1 MRYKRFGK
9 TEMNVSVA
17 TVGTWAIGGSGWGDV
32 NRKDSIDAIRTML
45 EHGVNFIDTAPVYGK
60 GYSEEVVG
68 EAIQGLD
75 RSKIYLST
83 KAGLI
88 WGEGINGIENDITGK
103 SIRKEID
110 DSLRRLK
117 TDYIDLYLVHKPDFK
132 GTPTAETMEAMME
145 IKASG
150 KVRHIG
156 LSNYSVEK
164 IKEAEKYGDVEAVQP
179 PFSMIDR
186 EQQDVLEYA
195 KANDIGVMTYGSLGA
210 GMLTG
215 TIRTIPDWE
224 PTDARFSFYNYFK
237 EPKFSKAQELLKTL
251 DAIAAQRNCPVAQVA
266 INWSTQHPLVDT
278 ALLGV
283 RNMHEA
289 LENCAATSWELTEE
303 ELAILNT
310 AIAKYE
316 E

>member
-17 TVGTWAIGGSGWGDV
+17 TVGTWAIGGSGWGEV
-32 NRKDSIDAIRTML
+32 NRKDSIAAIRTML

-68 EAIQGLD
+68 EAIQGID
-75 RSKIYLST
+75 RSKIYLAT

-88 WGEGINGIENDITGK
+88 WGEGIKGIENDITGK

-132 GTPTAETMEAMME
+132 GTPTEETMDAMME

-150 KVRHIG
+150 KVKHIG

-164 IKEAEKYGDVEAVQP
+164 IKEAEKYGDVEVVQP

-251 DAIAAQRNCPVAQVA
+251 DAIAAKRNCPVAQVA

-283 RNMHEA
+283 RNMREA
-289 LENCAATSWELTEE
+289 LENCAATSWELTDE
-303 ELAILNT
+303 ELAILNA